1 MSKSADP
8 ATPGQSTVDP
18 FPSVAAMRAAHND
31 LLQRRREAGIT
42 GTAMLAGR
50 RSDPA
55 VERLA
60 AAAVEFIQR
69 GQAAGVSI
77 DDEDGRVAA
86 QSLLTYWANLLQRIG
101 HTISDAT
108 LAEFDPDLAPEL
120 PDSACPYVGLDAFRE
135 ADVGRF
141 FGRGA
146 LVADLTARL
155 AGERLLL
162 VVGPSGSGKSS
173 LVRAGI
179 VPALRAG
186 GLPGSSGWRYL
197 DPIVPGADPLL
208 ALARTLRPGEP
219 RSMAMQTV
227 ARLRHSPA
235 TALELLALDRPAVLV
250 VDQFEELFTLT
261 EREADRDAFVDALLA
276 LVDAPTPGHGVLLTM
291 RSDFEPF
298 AAAMPQLQERLPRVR
313 VPATPLSAPEL
324 REAIEAPAA
333 GVGLRF
339 ESGVVDQ
346 LVQEIVGEPAGL
358 PLLQFSLLKLWERRD
373 RNRITLAAYEE
384 VGGGRLALA
393 RSADAFYEGLIPEEQ
408 VTLKRLMLRLVRHG
422 DGLEVTS
429 SRVRL
434 DSLYALGE
442 DPGRVERV
450 VRKLIDARL
459 LRLTPGDEQSPT
471 QVEVAHEALARNWP
485 RLVGWLEEQKT
496 ALATRRRL
504 EQRAQEWLHLGAG
517 KAGLLDETQLREAE
531 RWLATPEATYLG
543 YDQAVPRLIYASG
556 EALREAEAE
565 REAVRQRELEQAR
578 ALAAEQRARAEAES
592 ARAAAESARAAAQAE
607 RAAAERRARDVLRVL
622 SALLAAAALAALFL
636 FLLAQRSEAEAQ
648 QARSVSDSLAATSEV
663 LRVTAEAGR
672 EAEAIQRQTAEAAKE
687 AEAVQRATAVA
698 ASLSARAGELAAE
711 AQRALPISPQL
722 GLLLAVEGVSVSEA
736 PEEVAVATLR
746 NAVTNT
752 YGEGLGSHAGPI
764 NAAAAAP
771 GPLVATAGEDGAVIL
786 WTPQPGVSLTD
797 MGGPVRHVALSVDG
811 RWLAVAGEA
820 RLLLYELVNGAPVG
834 PPVELAIA
842 SPVSVLGISPVDAGG
857 PWVIAGGQG
866 GEVRG
871 WNLAGGV
878 PSEPVDFT
886 GGGAG
891 PVRALAFTPGGG
903 GLLSGGADRVVTL
916 WDLGPTG
923 LRSRLLG
930 VLDARPRPISALA
943 VSPDGRWLAAG
954 GDDAQIHIWRLSGN
968 NFAGGAPA
976 VKTGHQDSITT
987 LAFSPDS
994 QRLLSGSADR
1004 NARLWSADGFSTT
1017 SAEAVVLPGHTQAVT
1032 GVAFT
1037 PDSQLAITG
1046 GADSALLVWRVDT
1059 PAEPP
1064 RPLLGHDR
1072 PVSAI
1077 LADGTTLLTAGEDGQ
1092 LRSWPLPPEP
1102 LDARLAAVAAA
1113 PVDELHRQACA
1124 IAGRNLSDAEIDTYF
1139 RGDQGRPATCP

>member
-1 MSKSADP
+1 MSKPVDP
-8 ATPGQSTVDP
+8 ATPGQSTLDA

-42 GTAMLAGR
+42 GTSTLAGR

-60 AAAVEFIQR
+60 AAAAEFIQR

-77 DDEDGRVAA
+77 DDDDGRVAA

-101 HTISDAT
+101 HTVSDAT

-135 ADVGRF
+135 GDHGRF

-146 LVADLTARL
+146 LVAELTSRL
-155 AGERLLL
+155 AFERLML

-186 GLPGSSGWRYL
+186 ALPGSSGWRYL
-197 DPIVPGADPLL
+197 DPIVPGSEPLL

-219 RSMAMQTV
+219 RSLALQT
-227 ARLRHSPA
+227 AAAIRRSPA
-235 TALELLALDRPAVLV
+235 TALELLALDRPAALV
-250 VDQFEELFTLT
+250 VDQLEELFTLT
-261 EREADRDAFVDALLA
+261 EHEADRDAFVGALLA
-276 LVDAPTPGHGVLLTM
+276 LADTPVPGHVVLLTM

-298 AAAMPQLQERLPRVR
+298 AAAMPQLAERLPHIR

-346 LVQEIVGEPAGL
+346 LVQDIVGEPAGL
-358 PLLQFSLLKLWERRD
+358 PLLQFTLLKLWERRD
-373 RNRITLAAYEE
+373 RNRITTAAYDE
-384 VGGGRLALA
+384 VGGGRQALA

-434 DSLYALGE
+434 DSLYTLGE

-471 QVEVAHEALARNWP
+471 QVEVAHEALVRNWP
-485 RLVGWLEEQKT
+485 RLVGWLEEQKV

-504 EQRAQEWLHLGAG
+504 ELRAQEWLHLGGG
-517 KAGLLDETQLREAE
+517 KAGLLDEAQLREAE

-565 REAVRQRELEQAR
+565 REAARERELEQAR

-592 ARAAAESARAAAQAE
+592 ARAEAEAARARAQAE

-622 SALLAAAALAALFL
+622 SAMLAAAALAAMFL
-636 FLLAQRSEAEAQ
+636 FVLAQRSEAEAQ
-648 QARSVSDSLAATSEV
+648 VARATSDSLAATSQV

-672 EAEAIQRQTAEAAKE
+672 DAEAIQRQTAEAAKE
-687 AEAVQRATAVA
+687 AEAAQRATAVA
-698 ASLSARAGELAAE
+698 ASLSARAGELAAQ
-711 AQRALPISPQL
+711 AQRALPVSPQL
-722 GLLLAVEGVSVSEA
+722 GLLLAAESVSATDSPEA
-736 PEEVAVATLR
+736 VAVETLR
-746 NAVTNT
+746 GAVART

-764 NAAAAAP
+764 NEAAAAP
-771 GPLVATAGEDGAVIL
+771 GPLVATADEDGAVTL
-786 WTPQPGVSLTD
+786 WTPAPGVRLAD
-797 MGGPVRHVALSVDG
+797 LGGPARHVALSADG
-811 RWLAVAGEA
+811 RWLAVAGET
-820 RLLLYELVNGAPVG
+820 RLLLYELVNGTPAGAPA
-834 PPVELAIA
+834 ELAVA
-842 SPVSVLGISPVDAGG
+842 SPVSVLGISPGGAGA
-857 PWVIAGGQG
+857 PWLIAGGQG

-871 WNLAGGV
+871 WNLAGGPV
-878 PSEPVDFT
+878 QPVDFA

-903 GLLSGGADRVVTL
+903 GALTGGADRVVTL
-916 WDLGPTG
+916 WDLRPTNQ
-923 LRSRLLG
+923 RSRLIG
-930 VLDARPRPISALA
+930 VLDARPGPISALA
-943 VSPDGRWLAAG
+943 VSPDGRWMAAG
-954 GDDAQIHIWRLSGN
+954 GDDAQIHIWRLSGDS
-968 NFAGGAPA
+968 FAGGAPA
-976 VKTGHQDSITT
+976 VKTGHQGSIAA

-994 QRLLSGSADR
+994 QWLLSGSTDR
-1004 NARLWSADGFSTT
+1004 NARLWPAAGFGATG
-1017 SAEAVVLPGHTQAVT
+1017 AEAVVLPGHTRAVT
-1032 GVAFT
+1032 DSAFT
-1037 PDSQLAITG
+1037 ADSQLAITG
-1046 GADSALLVWRVDT
+1046 GADGALLVWRIAA

-1064 RPLLGHDR
+1064 RQLLGHDR

-1077 LADGTTLLTAGEDGQ
+1077 MVDGATLLTAGEDGQ
-1092 LRSWPLPPEP
+1092 LRRWTLPPEP
-1102 LDARLAAVAAA
+1102 LDAREAAVGAA
-1113 PVDELHRQACA
+1113 PVDELRRQACA
-1124 IAGRNLSDAEIDTYF
+1124 IAGRNLTDAEIDTYF
-1139 RGDQGRPATCP
+1139 GGDRGRPPTCP